1 MDVMRGLEESGSSA
15 PLPGVENLMLHFTP
29 YAEDWSKLPVIVS
42 GEGSYVTDDRG
53 NTYIDGLAGLFTT
66 QVGHGRTELADAAH
80 KQMKELGFFPN
91 WSFQHP
97 RSLELAE
104 KLAEIAP
111 GDLSSTF
118 FVSSGSEAVE
128 TVIKLARQYHYS
140 MGEGQRHKVIS
151 RKIAYHGTTMGA
163 LSVTGIPYFKAPFE
177 PLLQG
182 FMHVNNTQQDPE
194 GAADAIE
201 EAIEFGPP
209 ETVAAV
215 ILEPV
220 QNAGGCLVP
229 PPDYWKRVREI
240 CDRHGVLLVSDAVIC
255 AFGRL
260 GEWFGIERFDVVPD
274 MSTFAKGVTSGYS
287 PMGGVIVNEK
297 VSAGLRSSA
306 HTFEHGSSFGGPSV
320 NSLPM
325 FMHGSTFG
333 GHPVS
338 SAVAMENIRIIEREK
353 LLENVHNLE
362 GHFGDELKSLAADH
376 PIVKEVRG
384 MGFFWAVEVKPER
397 ADGTPLEDDEYQKYF
412 KGVVSRKLLEG
423 GLICRFDDKDDPVI
437 QYSPA
442 LVSDREVLSRIAE
455 ITDGALTELEK
466 QLGYRS

>member
-1 MDVMRGLEESGSSA
+1 MDVMRGLGERGDST
-15 PLPGVENLMLHFTP
+15 PLAGVENLMLHFTP
-29 YAEDWSKLPVIVS
+29 YSEDWSKLPVIVS
-42 GEGSYVTDDRG
+42 GEGSYVTDDKA

-97 RSLELAE
+97 RSLELAA
-104 KLAEIAP
+104 KIAEIAP
-111 GDLSSTF
+111 GDLNSTF

-128 TVIKLARQYHYS
+128 TIIKLARQYHKAN
-140 MGEGQRHKVIS
+140 GEPGRYKIIS
-151 RKIAYHGTTMGA
+151 RDVAYHGTTMGA
-163 LSVTGIPYFKAPFE
+163 LSVTGLPSFKAPFE
-177 PLLQG
+177 PLPSG
-182 FMHVNNTQQDPE
+182 FFHVRNTQQDPE

-201 EAIEFGPP
+201 QMIETEGP
-209 ETVAAV
+209 ELVAAV

-274 MSTFAKGVTSGYS
+274 MTSFAKGVTSGYL
-287 PMGGVIVNEK
+287 PMGGVVVNDRIA
-297 VSAGLRSSA
+297 STLRHNAS
-306 HTFEHGSSFGGPSV
+306 
-320 NSLPM
+320 M

-338 SAVAMENIRIIEREK
+338 SAVALENIAIMEREK
-353 LLENVHNLE
+353 LLENVRAHE
-362 GHFGDELKSLAADH
+362 GHFGDELRRMASDH

-397 ADGTPLEDDEYQKYF
+397 ADGTPLEEDEYHKYF

-455 ITDGALTELEK
+455 ITDYALTELER
-466 QLGYRS
+466 QLGYRN

>member
-1 MDVMRGLEESGSSA
+1 MDVMRGLGERGDST
-15 PLPGVENLMLHFTP
+15 PLAGVDNLMLHFTP
-29 YAEDWSKLPVIVS
+29 YTEDWSKLPVIVS
-42 GEGSYVTDDRG
+42 GEGSYVTDDKG
-53 NTYIDGLAGLFTT
+53 NTYVDGLAGLFTT

-97 RSLELAE
+97 RSLELAA
-104 KLAEIAP
+104 KIAEIAP
-111 GDLSSTF
+111 GDLNSTF

-128 TVIKLARQYHYS
+128 TVIKLARQYHKAN
-140 MGEGQRHKVIS
+140 GEPGRYKIIS
-151 RKIAYHGTTMGA
+151 RDVAYHGTTMGA
-163 LSVTGIPYFKAPFE
+163 LSVTGLPGFKAPFE
-177 PLLQG
+177 PLPSG
-182 FMHVNNTQQDPE
+182 FFHVRNTQQDPE

-201 EAIEFGPP
+201 QMIETEGP
-209 ETVAAV
+209 ELVAAV

-260 GEWFGIERFDVVPD
+260 GEWFGIERFDVTPD
-274 MSTFAKGVTSGYS
+274 MTSFAKGVTSGYL
-287 PMGGVIVNEK
+287 PMGGVVVNDRIA
-297 VSAGLRSSA
+297 STLRHNAS
-306 HTFEHGSSFGGPSV
+306 
-320 NSLPM
+320 M

-338 SAVAMENIRIIEREK
+338 SAVALENIAIMEREK
-353 LLENVHNLE
+353 LLENVHAHE
-362 GHFGDELKSLAADH
+362 GHFGDELRRMAADH

-397 ADGTPLEDDEYQKYF
+397 ADGTPLEEDEYHKYF

-455 ITDGALTELEK
+455 ITDYALTELERE
-466 QLGYRS
+466 LGYRS

>member
-1 MDVMRGLEESGSSA
+1 MRGLGEGEDST
-15 PLPGVENLMLHFTP
+15 PLAGVENLMLHFTP

-42 GEGSYVTDDRG
+42 GEGCYVTDERG

-66 QVGHGRTELADAAH
+66 QVGHGRSELAEVAAR
-80 KQMKELGFFPN
+80 QMKELGFFPN
-91 WSFQHP
+91 WSMHHP
-97 RSLELAE
+97 RSLELA
-104 KLAEIAP
+104 ARISEIAP
-111 GDLSSTF
+111 GDLNSTF

-128 TVIKLARQYHYS
+128 TVIKLARQYHKVN
-140 MGEGQRHKVIS
+140 GEAERYKVIS

-163 LSVTGIPYFKAPFE
+163 LSVTGLPAFKAPFE

-182 FMHVNNTQQDPE
+182 FYHVANTQQDPE

-229 PPDYWKRVREI
+229 PPDYWKQVREI

-274 MSTFAKGVTSGYS
+274 MTSFAKGVTSGYL
-287 PMGGVIVNEK
+287 PMGGVVVNDRIA
-297 VSAGLRSSA
+297 STLRHNAS
-306 HTFEHGSSFGGPSV
+306 
-320 NSLPM
+320 M

-338 SAVAMENIRIIEREK
+338 SAVALENIAIMEREK
-353 LLENVHNLE
+353 LLENVREHE
-362 GHFGDELKSLAADH
+362 GHFGDELRRMAADH

-397 ADGTPLEDDEYQKYF
+397 TDGTPLEEDEYHKYF
-412 KGVVSRKLLEG
+412 KGVVSKKLLEG
-423 GLICRFDDKDDPVI
+423 GLICRFDDKEDPVI
-437 QYSPA
+437 QFSPA
-442 LVSDREVLSRIAE
+442 LVSDRGVLSRIAG
-455 ITDGALTELEK
+455 ITDNVLTKLERE
-466 QLGYRS
+466 LGYSG

>member
-1 MDVMRGLEESGSSA
+1 MDVMRGLGDRGDST

-42 GEGSYVTDDRG
+42 GEGCYVTDDKG

-66 QVGHGRTELADAAH
+66 QVGHGRSELAEVAAR
-80 KQMKELGFFPN
+80 QMKELGFFPN

-97 RSLELAE
+97 RSLELAA
-104 KLAEIAP
+104 KIAEIAP

-118 FVSSGSEAVE
+118 FVSSGSEAIE
-128 TVIKLARQYHYS
+128 TVIKLSRQYHKAN
-140 MGEGQRHKVIS
+140 GEASRYKVIS

-163 LSVTGIPYFKAPFE
+163 LSVTGLPTFKAPFE

-182 FMHVNNTQQDPE
+182 FIHVANTHQDPE

-229 PPDYWKRVREI
+229 PPGYWQKVREI
-240 CDRHGVLLVSDAVIC
+240 CDRHGVLLVSDAVIT

-260 GEWFGIERFDVVPD
+260 GEWFGIERFGVVPD
-274 MSTFAKGVTSGYS
+274 MTSFAKGVTSGYV
-287 PMGGVIVNEK
+287 PMGGVVVNEK
-297 VSAGLRSSA
+297 VRNTLRDNA
-306 HTFEHGSSFGGPSV
+306 
-320 NSLPM
+320 PM
-325 FMHGSTFG
+325 FWHGSTFG

-338 SAVAMENIRIIEREK
+338 SAVALENINIIEREG
-353 LLENVHNLE
+353 LLENVHSLE
-362 GHFGDELKSLAADH
+362 GYFEGELRRMASEH
-376 PIVKEVRG
+376 PMACDVRG
-384 MGFFWAVEVKPER
+384 MGFFWAVEVKAER
-397 ADGTPLEDDEYQKYF
+397 ADGVPLEGDEYETYF
-412 KGVVSRKLLEG
+412 KGVLSRKLLEG
-423 GLICRFDDKDDPVI
+423 GLICRFDDKDEPVI
-437 QYSPA
+437 QFSPA
-442 LVSDREVLSRIAE
+442 LVADGEVISKIVE
-455 ITDGALTELEK
+455 ITDGALSELERE
-466 QLGYRS
+466 LGYRS

>member
-1 MDVMRGLEESGSSA
+1 MDVMRGLGEQGEVTQLA
-15 PLPGVENLMLHFTP
+15 GVENLMLHFTP

-42 GEGSYVTDDRG
+42 GEGSYVTDDKG
-53 NTYIDGLAGLFTT
+53 NTFIDGLAGLFTT
-66 QVGHGRTELADAAH
+66 QVGHGRTELADAAS

-97 RSLELAE
+97 RSLELAA
-104 KLAEIAP
+104 KISEIAP
-111 GDLSSTF
+111 GDLNSTF

-128 TVIKLARQYHYS
+128 TVIKLARQYHKAN
-140 MGEGQRHKVIS
+140 GEPGRYKIIS
-151 RKIAYHGTTMGA
+151 RDVAYHGTTMGA
-163 LSVTGIPYFKAPFE
+163 LSVTGLPGFKAPFE
-177 PLLQG
+177 PLPSG
-182 FMHVNNTQQDPE
+182 FFHVKNTQQDPE

-201 EAIEFGPP
+201 QMIEAEGP
-209 ETVAAV
+209 ELVAAV

-229 PPDYWKRVREI
+229 PPDYWRRVREI
-240 CDRHGVLLVSDAVIC
+240 CDKHGVLLASDAVIC

-274 MSTFAKGVTSGYS
+274 MTSFAKGVTSGYL
-287 PMGGVIVNEK
+287 PMGGVVVNDRIASTLKENA
-297 VSAGLRSSA
+297 S
-306 HTFEHGSSFGGPSV
+306 
-320 NSLPM
+320 M

-338 SAVAMENIRIIEREK
+338 SAVALENIAIMEREK
-353 LLENVHNLE
+353 LLQNVHDLE
-362 GHFGDELKSLAADH
+362 GHFGDELKRMAADH

-384 MGFFWAVEVKPER
+384 MGFFWSVEVNPER
-397 ADGTPLEDDEYQKYF
+397 PDGTPLAEDEYQKYF
-412 KGVVSRKLLEG
+412 KGVVSRKLVEG

-455 ITDGALTELEK
+455 ITDGALTELERE
-466 QLGYRS
+466 LGYRG

>member
-1 MDVMRGLEESGSSA
+1 MDVMRGLGERGDSGSLA
-15 PLPGVENLMLHFTP
+15 GVENLMLHFTP

-42 GEGSYVTDDRG
+42 GEGSYVTDDKG
-53 NTYIDGLAGLFTT
+53 NTYVDGLAGLFTT

-97 RSLELAE
+97 RSLALAA
-104 KLAEIAP
+104 KIAEIAP
-111 GDLSSTF
+111 GDLDSTF

-128 TVIKLARQYHYS
+128 TVIKLARQYHKAN
-140 MGEGQRHKVIS
+140 GEPGRYKIIS
-151 RKIAYHGTTMGA
+151 RDVAYHGTTMGA
-163 LSVTGIPYFKAPFE
+163 LSVTGLPGFKAPFE
-177 PLLQG
+177 PLPSG
-182 FMHVNNTQQDPE
+182 FFHVRNTQQDPE

-201 EAIEFGPP
+201 QMIETEGP
-209 ETVAAV
+209 ELVAAV

-229 PPDYWKRVREI
+229 PPEYWKKVREV

-274 MSTFAKGVTSGYS
+274 MTSFAKGVTSGYL
-287 PMGGVIVNEK
+287 PMGGVVVNNRIA
-297 VSAGLRSSA
+297 STLRHNA
-306 HTFEHGSSFGGPSV
+306 
-320 NSLPM
+320 PM

-338 SAVAMENIRIIEREK
+338 SAVALENIAIMEREK
-353 LLENVHNLE
+353 LLENVHQHE
-362 GHFGDELKSLAADH
+362 GHFEDELRRMASDH

-384 MGFFWAVEVKPER
+384 MGYFWAVEVRPER
-397 ADGTPLEDDEYQKYF
+397 ADGTPLEEEEYHKYF

-423 GLICRFDDKDDPVI
+423 GLICRFDDKDEPVI

-455 ITDGALTELEK
+455 ITDYALTELER
-466 QLGYRS
+466 QLGYRN

>member
-1 MDVMRGLEESGSSA
+1 MDVMRGLGERGDST
-15 PLPGVENLMLHFTP
+15 PLAGVDNLMLHFTP
-29 YAEDWSKLPVIVS
+29 YAEDWSKLPIIVS
-42 GEGSYVTDDRG
+42 GEGSYVTDDKG
-53 NTYIDGLAGLFTT
+53 NTYVDGLAGLFTT

-97 RSLELAE
+97 RSLELAA
-104 KLAEIAP
+104 KIAEIAP
-111 GDLSSTF
+111 GDLNSTF

-128 TVIKLARQYHYS
+128 TVIKLARQYHKAN
-140 MGEGQRHKVIS
+140 GEPGRYKIIS
-151 RKIAYHGTTMGA
+151 RDVAYHGTTMGA
-163 LSVTGIPYFKAPFE
+163 LSVTGLPSFKAPFE
-177 PLLQG
+177 PLPSG
-182 FMHVNNTQQDPE
+182 FFHVRNTQQDPE

-201 EAIEFGPP
+201 QMIETEGP
-209 ETVAAV
+209 ELVAAV

-260 GEWFGIERFDVVPD
+260 GEWFGIERFDVTPD
-274 MSTFAKGVTSGYS
+274 MTSFAKGVTSGYL
-287 PMGGVIVNEK
+287 PMGGVVVNDRIA
-297 VSAGLRSSA
+297 STLRHNAS
-306 HTFEHGSSFGGPSV
+306 
-320 NSLPM
+320 M

-338 SAVAMENIRIIEREK
+338 SAVALENIAIMEREK
-353 LLENVHNLE
+353 LLENVHAHE
-362 GHFGDELKSLAADH
+362 GHFGDELRRMAADH

-397 ADGTPLEDDEYQKYF
+397 ADGTPLGEDEYHKYF

-455 ITDGALTELEK
+455 ITDYALTELERE
-466 QLGYRS
+466 LGYRS

>member
-1 MDVMRGLEESGSSA
+1 MDVMRGLGERGESANRRGID
-15 PLPGVENLMLHFTP
+15 NLLLHFTP
-29 YAEDWSKLPVIVS
+29 FDEDWSKLPVIVS
-42 GEGSYVTDDRG
+42 GEGCYVTDDDG
-53 NTYIDGLAGLFTT
+53 NSYIDGLGGLFTT
-66 QVGHGRTELADAAH
+66 QVGHGRSELAEVAA

-97 RSLELAE
+97 RSLELAA

-111 GDLSSTF
+111 GDLNASF

-128 TVIKLARQYHYS
+128 TVIKLARQYHKAN
-140 MGEGQRHKVIS
+140 GEPGRYKIIS
-151 RKIAYHGTTMGA
+151 RDVAYHGTTMGA
-163 LSVTGIPYFKAPFE
+163 LSVTGLPSFKAPFE
-177 PLLQG
+177 PLPGG
-182 FMHVNNTQQDPE
+182 FFHVRNTQQDPE

-201 EAIEFGPP
+201 EMIEAEGADQ
-209 ETVAAV
+209 VAAV

-229 PPDYWKRVREI
+229 PPDYWRRVREI

-287 PMGGVIVNEK
+287 PMGGVMVGEK
-297 VSAGLRSSA
+297 IQQTLRHNA
-306 HTFEHGSSFGGPSV
+306 
-320 NSLPM
+320 PM
-325 FMHGSTFG
+325 FSHGSTFG

-338 SAVAMENIRIIEREK
+338 SAVALENINIIEREG
-353 LLENVHNLE
+353 LLENVHSLE
-362 GHFGDELKSLAADH
+362 GHFGGELKRMAEEH

-384 MGFFWAVEVKPER
+384 MGFFWAVELKPER
-397 ADGTPLEDDEYQKYF
+397 PDGTPLDGEEYRKYF
-412 KGVVSRKLLEG
+412 KGVLSRKLLEG
-423 GLICRFDDKDDPVI
+423 GLICRFDDKDEPVI

-442 LVSDREVLSRIAE
+442 LVADKELISKIAD
-455 ITDGALTELEK
+455 ITDDAVSELERE
-466 QLGYRS
+466 LGYRS

>member
-1 MDVMRGLEESGSSA
+1 MDVMRGLGERGDSTRLA
-15 PLPGVENLMLHFTP
+15 GVENLMLHFTP
-29 YAEDWSKLPVIVS
+29 YSEDWSKLPVIVS
-42 GEGSYVTDDRG
+42 GEGTYITDDKG

-80 KQMKELGFFPN
+80 RQMKELGFFPN

-97 RSLELAE
+97 RSLELAA
-104 KLAEIAP
+104 KISEIAP
-111 GDLSSTF
+111 GDLNSTF

-128 TVIKLARQYHYS
+128 TVIKLARQYHKAN
-140 MGEGQRHKVIS
+140 GEPGRYKIIS
-151 RKIAYHGTTMGA
+151 RDVAYHGTTMGA
-163 LSVTGIPYFKAPFE
+163 LSVTGLPGFKAPFE
-177 PLLQG
+177 PLPSG
-182 FMHVNNTQQDPE
+182 FFHVRNTQQDPE

-201 EAIEFGPP
+201 QMIEAEGP
-209 ETVAAV
+209 ELVAAV

-240 CDRHGVLLVSDAVIC
+240 CDEHGVLLVSDAVIC

-274 MSTFAKGVTSGYS
+274 MTSFAKGVTSGYL
-287 PMGGVIVNEK
+287 PMGGVVVGDKIA
-297 VSAGLRSSA
+297 STLRENA
-306 HTFEHGSSFGGPSV
+306 
-320 NSLPM
+320 PM
-325 FMHGSTFG
+325 FSHGSTFG

-338 SAVAMENIRIIEREK
+338 SAVALENIAIMEREK
-353 LLENVHNLE
+353 LLQNVHDLE
-362 GHFGDELKSLAADH
+362 GHFGDELKRMASEH

-384 MGFFWAVEVKPER
+384 MGFFWAVEVRPER
-397 ADGTPLEDDEYQKYF
+397 PDGTPLEEDEYQKYF

>member
-1 MDVMRGLEESGSSA
+1 VGSAFRRFYMDVMRGLGERGGST
-15 PLPGVENLMLHFTP
+15 PLAGVENLMLHFTP

-42 GEGSYVTDDRG
+42 GEGCYVTDDRG

-66 QVGHGRTELADAAH
+66 QVGHGRTELAEVAAR
-80 KQMKELGFFPN
+80 QMKELGFFPN

-97 RSLELAE
+97 RSLELAA
-104 KLAEIAP
+104 KIAEVAP
-111 GDLSSTF
+111 GDLNSTF

-128 TVIKLARQYHYS
+128 TVIKLARQYHKAN
-140 MGEGQRHKVIS
+140 GEPGRYKIIS
-151 RKIAYHGTTMGA
+151 RDVAYHGTTMGA
-163 LSVTGIPYFKAPFE
+163 LSVTGLPGFKAPFE
-177 PLLQG
+177 PLPSG
-182 FMHVNNTQQDPE
+182 FFHVRNTQQDPE

-201 EAIEFGPP
+201 QMIEAEGP
-209 ETVAAV
+209 ELVAAV

-229 PPDYWKRVREI
+229 PPDYWRKVREI
-240 CDRHGVLLVSDAVIC
+240 CDKHGVLLVSDAVIC

-274 MSTFAKGVTSGYS
+274 MSSFAKGVTSGYL
-287 PMGGVIVNEK
+287 PMGGVVVND
-297 VSAGLRSSA
+297 RISSTLKDKA
-306 HTFEHGSSFGGPSV
+306 S
-320 NSLPM
+320 M

-338 SAVAMENIRIIEREK
+338 SAVALENISIIEREG
-353 LLENVHNLE
+353 LLGNVHELE
-362 GHFGDELKSLAADH
+362 GHFGDELRRMASEH

-384 MGFFWAVEVKPER
+384 MGFFWAVEVNPER
-397 ADGTPLEDDEYQKYF
+397 ADGTPLDDDEYQKYF

-437 QYSPA
+437 QFSPA

-455 ITDGALTELEK
+455 ITDGALTALEK
-466 QLGYRS
+466 ELGYRS